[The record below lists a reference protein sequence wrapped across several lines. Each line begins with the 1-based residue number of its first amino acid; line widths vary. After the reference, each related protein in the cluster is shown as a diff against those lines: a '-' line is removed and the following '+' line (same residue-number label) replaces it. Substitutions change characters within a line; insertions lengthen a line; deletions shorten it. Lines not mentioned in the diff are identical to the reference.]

1 MKNRPEDFAGEAPFF
16 SKQKVMEKRAE
27 EQYRD
32 MVGKL
37 YSLESL
43 QQITRTR
50 DRCRRDL
57 ESSAAEKTFKP

>member
-43 QQITRTR
+43 RQITRTR
-50 DRCRRDL
+50 DRCRREL
-57 ESSAAEKTFKP
+57 ESGAPGKASKP